1 MELSERVALV
11 TGGGTGIG
19 KAVARAMAQE
29 GARIVIAARNG
40 TRLEAVAEELR
51 AEGHSVLPVPVDV
64 TDKTG
69 VGHCVSRI
77 REHWGRVHILVNNA
91 GVSGMT
97 PMDDV
102 DDGLWHTIVD
112 TNLTGAYLL
121 TREVLGILSEDGDG
135 RIINMSSVLGKFGV
149 PGYAAYCASKHG
161 LIGFTRALA
170 LELASRRI
178 TVNALCPGWVDT
190 EMSRAG
196 IAQIAERLGTDPGSF
211 RQQALAAVPIRR
223 FLDPEEIARF
233 AVYLAS
239 DQASGITGQ
248 ALNICGGQTMA

>member
-19 KAVARAMAQE
+19 KAVARAMARE
-29 GARIVIAARNG
+29 GARVVIAARDRE
-40 TRLEAVAEELR
+40 RLEAVAEELR
-51 AEGHSVLPVPVDV
+51 AEGHSALPVTVDV
-64 TDKTG
+64 TDKAG
-69 VGHCVSRI
+69 IQDCVNTV
-77 REHWGRVHILVNNA
+77 RERWDRVHILVNNA
-91 GVSGMT
+91 GTSGMT
-97 PMDDV
+97 PMDGG

-112 TNLTGAYLL
+112 TNLTGVYLL
-121 TREVLGILSEDGDG
+121 TKEVLGVMSEDGDG

-190 EMSRAG
+190 EMARAG
-196 IAQIAERLGTDPGSF
+196 IEQIAAQQGTDPESF
-211 RQQALAAVPIRR
+211 KQQALAAVPIRR

-239 DQASGITGQ
+239 DKASGITGQ
-248 ALNICGGQTMA
+248 ALNICGGQTMV

>member
-1 MELSERVALV
+1 MELSERIALI

-29 GARIVIAARNG
+29 GARIVIAARN
-40 TRLEAVAEELR
+40 RERIEAAAAELR
-51 AEGHSVLPVPVDV
+51 ADGHSVLPVSLDV
-64 TDKTG
+64 RDQAG
-69 VGHCVSRI
+69 IRDCVSRVQA
-77 REHWGRVHILVNNA
+77 HWGRVHILVNNA

-97 PMDDV
+97 PMDDK
-102 DDGLWHTIVD
+102 DDSLWRVIVD
-112 TNLTGAYLL
+112 TNLTGVYLL
-121 TREVLGILSEDGDG
+121 TKEVLGIMSDDGDG

-170 LELASRRI
+170 LELVSRGI

-196 IAQIAERLGTDPGSF
+196 IEQIAAQQGTDPESF
-211 RQQALAAVPIRR
+211 KQQALAAVPIRR

-239 DQASGITGQ
+239 DKASGITGQ
-248 ALNICGGQTMA
+248 ALNICGGQTMV

>member
-1 MELSERVALV
+1 MELSGRLALV

-29 GARIVIAARNG
+29 GARVVIAARNG
-40 TRLEAVAEELR
+40 PRLEAAAEELR
-51 AEGHSVLPVPVDV
+51 AEGHAVTPVPVDV
-64 TDKTG
+64 RDKAG
-69 VGHCVSRI
+69 VRDCVSRV
-77 REHWGRVHILVNNA
+77 REHEGRLHILVNNA
-91 GVSGMT
+91 GASGMT
-97 PMDDV
+97 PMDGG

-112 TNLTGAYLL
+112 TNLTGVYLL
-121 TREVLGILSEDGDG
+121 TREALGAMSGDGDG

-170 LELASRRI
+170 LELAPRGI

-196 IAQIAERLGTDPGSF
+196 IEQMAEQQGTDPESF

-223 FLDPEEIARF
+223 MLDPEEIARF

-239 DQASGITGQ
+239 NKAAGITGQ
-248 ALNICGGQTMA
+248 ALNVCGGQTMV

>member
-1 MELSERVALV
+1 MELSERIALV

-29 GARIVIAARNG
+29 GARVVIAARNG
-40 TRLEAVAEELR
+40 ARLDAVASELR
-51 AEGHSVLPVPVDV
+51 AEGHSVLPISVDV
-64 TDKTG
+64 TDRSG
-69 VGHCVSRI
+69 IRDCVNTI
-77 REHWGRVHILVNNA
+77 RERWDRVHILVNNA

-97 PMDDV
+97 SMDDE
-102 DDGLWHTIVD
+102 DDSLWRAIVD
-112 TNLTGAYLL
+112 TNLTGVYLL
-121 TREVLGILSEDGDG
+121 TKEVLRIMSDDGGG

-170 LELASRRI
+170 LELVARGI
-178 TVNALCPGWVDT
+178 TVNAMCPGWVDT

-196 IAQIAERLGTDPGSF
+196 IEQIAAQQGTDPESF
-211 RQQALAAVPIRR
+211 KQQALAAVPIRR

-239 DQASGITGQ
+239 DKASGITGQ
-248 ALNICGGQTMA
+248 ALNICGGQTMV

>member
-29 GARIVIAARNG
+29 GARVVIAARDR
-40 TRLEAVAEELR
+40 TRLEVVAEELQ

-64 TDKTG
+64 TDKTSIG
-69 VGHCVSRI
+69 DCVSRI
-77 REHWGRVHILVNNA
+77 REHWGRVDILVNNA
-91 GVSGMT
+91 GASGMT

-102 DDGLWHTIVD
+102 DDSLWHTIVD
-112 TNLTGAYLL
+112 TNLTGVYLL
-121 TREVLGILSEDGDG
+121 TKEVLGIMGGNGHG

-170 LELASRRI
+170 LELVSRGI

-190 EMSRAG
+190 EMARSG
-196 IAQIAERLGTDPGSF
+196 IEQIAERLGTDPESF
-211 RQQALAAVPIRR
+211 KQQALVAVPIRR
-223 FLDPEEIARF
+223 FLDPVEIAGF

-239 DQASGITGQ
+239 DRASGITGQ
-248 ALNICGGQTMA
+248 ALNICGGQTMV

>member
-1 MELSERVALV
+1 MELTERVALV

-19 KAVARAMAQE
+19 KAVAWAMARE
-29 GARIVIAARNG
+29 GARVALAARDTG
-40 TRLEAVAEELR
+40 RLEAVAGEFQ
-51 AEGHSVLPVPVDV
+51 AEGHEALAVPLDV
-64 TDKTG
+64 RDPAG
-69 VGHCVSRI
+69 IRDCVHAI
-77 REHWGRVHILVNNA
+77 RERWGRVHILVNNA

-97 PMDDV
+97 PMDGE
-102 DDGLWHTIVD
+102 DDSLWRAIVD
-112 TNLTGAYLL
+112 TNLTGVYLL
-121 TREVLGILSEDGDG
+121 TKAVLEIMSNDGGG
-135 RIINMSSVLGKFGV
+135 RVINMSSVLGKFGV

-170 LELASRRI
+170 LELVSRGI

-196 IAQIAERLGTDPGSF
+196 IEQIAAQQGTDPASF
-211 RQQALAAVPIRR
+211 KRQALEAVPIRR

-239 DQASGITGQ
+239 DKASGITGQ
-248 ALNICGGQTMA
+248 ALNICGGQTMV

>member
-29 GARIVIAARNG
+29 GARVVIAARNRP
-40 TRLEAVAEELR
+40 RLEAVSEELR
-51 AEGHSVLPVPVDV
+51 AEGHSVLPVAVDV
-64 TDKTG
+64 TDRPG
-69 VGHCVSRI
+69 IRSCVGRI

-91 GVSGMT
+91 GASGMT
-97 PMDDV
+97 PMDDA
-102 DDGLWHTIVD
+102 DDGQWHTIVD
-112 TNLTGAYLL
+112 TNLTGVYLM
-121 TREVLGILSEDGDG
+121 TREVLGIMGDDGNG

-170 LELASRRI
+170 LELVSRGI

-196 IAQIAERLGTDPGSF
+196 IEQIAARRGTDPESF
-211 RQQALAAVPIRR
+211 KQQALAAVPIRR
-223 FLDPEEIARF
+223 MLEPEEIAEF

-239 DQASGITGQ
+239 DKARGITGQ
-248 ALNICGGQTMA
+248 ALNICGGQTMV

>member
-1 MELSERVALV
+1 MELSGRLALV

-29 GARIVIAARNG
+29 GARVVIAARNG
-40 TRLEAVAEELR
+40 PRLEAAAGELR
-51 AEGHSVLPVPVDV
+51 AEGHAVTPVPVDV
-64 TDKTG
+64 RDRAG
-69 VGHCVSRI
+69 VRDCVSRV
-77 REHWGRVHILVNNA
+77 REHGGRVHILVNNA

-97 PMDDV
+97 PMDGG
-102 DDGLWHTIVD
+102 DDGLWQTIVD
-112 TNLTGAYLL
+112 TNLTGVYLL
-121 TREVLGILSEDGDG
+121 TREVLGIMGGGGDG

-170 LELASRRI
+170 LELAPRGI

-196 IAQIAERLGTDPGSF
+196 IEQMAEQQGTDPESL
-211 RQQALAAVPIRR
+211 RRQALAAVPIRR
-223 FLDPEEIARF
+223 MLDPEEIARF

-239 DQASGITGQ
+239 DKAAGITGQ
-248 ALNICGGQTMA
+248 ALNVCGGQTMV

>member
-1 MELSERVALV
+1 MELSGRLALV

-29 GARIVIAARNG
+29 GARVVIAARNG
-40 TRLEAVAEELR
+40 PRLEAAAGELR
-51 AEGHSVLPVPVDV
+51 AEGHAVTPVPVDV
-64 TDKTG
+64 RDRAG
-69 VGHCVSRI
+69 VRDCVSRV
-77 REHWGRVHILVNNA
+77 REHGGCVHILVNNA

-97 PMDDV
+97 PMGGDD
-102 DDGLWHTIVD
+102 DDLWQTIVD
-112 TNLTGAYLL
+112 TNLTGVYLL
-121 TREVLGILSEDGDG
+121 TREVLGIMGGG

-170 LELASRRI
+170 LELAPRGI

-196 IAQIAERLGTDPGSF
+196 IEQMAEQQGTDPESL
-211 RQQALAAVPIRR
+211 RRQALAAVPIRR
-223 FLDPEEIARF
+223 MLDPEEIARF

-239 DQASGITGQ
+239 DKAAGITGQ
-248 ALNICGGQTMA
+248 ALNVCGGQTMV

>member
-29 GARIVIAARNG
+29 GARVVIAARDG
-40 TRLEAVAEELR
+40 ARLEAAARELR
-51 AEGHSVLPVPVDV
+51 AEGHSVLAVPVDV
-64 TDKTG
+64 RDRAGTRDCAAT
-69 VGHCVSRI
+69 I
-77 REHWGRVHILVNNA
+77 RERWGHVDILVNNS

-97 PMDDV
+97 PMDGE
-102 DDGLWHTIVD
+102 DDGLWHAIVD
-112 TNLTGAYLL
+112 TNLTGVYLL
-121 TREVLGILSEDGDG
+121 TKEVLNIMSDDGRG

-170 LELASRRI
+170 LELVSRGI

-196 IAQIAERLGTDPGSF
+196 IEQIAAQQGTDPESF
-211 RQQALAAVPIRR
+211 KQQALAAVPIRR

-239 DQASGITGQ
+239 DKASGITGQ
-248 ALNICGGQTMA
+248 ALNICGGQTMV

>member
-29 GARIVIAARNG
+29 GARVVIAARDG
-40 TRLEAVAEELR
+40 KRLEVVAEELR
-51 AEGHSVLPVPVDV
+51 AEGHSVLPVAVDV
-64 TDKTG
+64 TDKAAIRD
-69 VGHCVSRI
+69 CVNTI
-77 REHWGRVHILVNNA
+77 RKHYDRVHILVNNA
-91 GVSGMT
+91 GTSGMT
-97 PMDDV
+97 PMDDA
-102 DDGLWHTIVD
+102 DDGLWHAIVD
-112 TNLTGAYLL
+112 TNLTGVYLL
-121 TREVLGILSEDGDG
+121 TKEALGIMSGDGDG

-170 LELASRRI
+170 LELVDRGI

-196 IAQIAERLGTDPGSF
+196 IEQIAAQQGTDPESF
-211 RQQALAAVPIRR
+211 KQQALAAVPIRR
-223 FLDPEEIARF
+223 FLEPEEIARF

-239 DQASGITGQ
+239 DKASGITGQ
-248 ALNICGGQTMA
+248 ALNICGGQTMV